1 MSTRALKMF
10 LVASLA
16 AVVTACSSP
25 VKLDESSN
33 VPVEDRT
40 AGSAGA
46 GADSRGVT
54 RVDTTQGGLDP
65 LNDPKGVLAQRSVYF
80 DFDSYS
86 VNERFKP
93 LIENHA
99 RFLNTNRDRKII
111 VEGHTDDRGGSE
123 YNLALGQRRSEA
135 VRRMLVLLGV
145 RDDQVEA
152 VSFGKEKPKASG
164 SDEAAQAENRRA
176 DIVYR

>member
-10 LVASLA
+10 IIASLA
-16 AVVTACSSP
+16 VIVSACSSP

-40 AGSAGA
+40 AGSTN
-46 GADSRGVT
+46 GADSRGVA
-54 RVDTTQGGLDP
+54 RVDTTQGNIDP

-80 DFDSYS
+80 DFDSYV
-86 VNERFKP
+86 VNDRFKT

-99 RFLNTNRDRKII
+99 RFLNANRNRKIVI
-111 VEGHTDDRGGSE
+111 EGNTDNKGGSE

-152 VSFGKEKPKASG
+152 VSFGKEKPKATG
-164 SDEAAQAENRRA
+164 SDDAAQAENRRA

>member
-10 LVASLA
+10 VIASLA
-16 AVVTACSSP
+16 VVVAACSSP

-40 AGSAGA
+40 SSSNGA
-46 GADSRGVT
+46 NSSGVAN
-54 RVDTTQGGLDP
+54 VDATGQGLDP

-86 VNERFKP
+86 VKDQYRP
-93 LIENHA
+93 LVENHA
-99 RFLNTNRDRKII
+99 RFLSSNRNRKVV
-111 VEGHTDDRGGSE
+111 VEGNTDAAGGSE

-135 VRRMLVLLGV
+135 VRRMLVLMGV

-152 VSFGKEKPKASG
+152 VSFGKEKPKATG
-164 SDEAAQAENRRA
+164 TDEASMAENRRA
-176 DIVYR
+176 DIAYR

>member
-10 LVASLA
+10 MVAGLA

-40 AGSAGA
+40 AGSQS
-46 GADSRGVT
+46 GADPRGVA

-80 DFDSYS
+80 DFDSYAVS
-86 VNERFKP
+86 DKFKP
-93 LIENHA
+93 LVENHA
-99 RFLNTNRDRKII
+99 RFLNSNRNRKIVI
-111 VEGHTDDRGGSE
+111 EGNTDDLGGSE

-135 VRRMLVLLGV
+135 VRRMMVLLGV

-164 SDEAAQAENRRA
+164 SDESSRAENRRA